1 MVQVRE
7 VVKVFDG
14 KEVLRHLN
22 MSVERGTI
30 YGLLGANGVGKSTTF
45 KLISGLLQPNAG
57 AIQFDGEEIQVQDRK
72 FLKEMG
78 ILIETPV
85 FYEHLSARENLEIH
99 LAYMG
104 CKSTAIDN
112 SLQMVGLADTGKK
125 PVSKFSLGMKQRLA
139 IARAISHSPK
149 LLVLDEP
156 VNGLDPMGI
165 RQMRE
170 LFLALVK
177 DYDMTVLIS
186 SHILSEI
193 EYIADRVGVLVNGSI
208 AREVPMSEV
217 REICPEGLEDYFV
230 NIMSGGTEK

>member
-30 YGLLGANGVGKSTTF
+30 YGLLGANGAGKSTTF

-85 FYEHLSARENLEIH
+85 FYEHLSARENL
-99 LAYMG
+99 
-104 CKSTAIDN
+104 
-112 SLQMVGLADTGKK
+112 
-125 PVSKFSLGMKQRLA
+125 
-139 IARAISHSPK
+139 
-149 LLVLDEP
+149 
-156 VNGLDPMGI
+156 
-165 RQMRE
+165 
-170 LFLALVK
+170 
-177 DYDMTVLIS
+177 
-186 SHILSEI
+186 
-193 EYIADRVGVLVNGSI
+193 
-208 AREVPMSEV
+208 
-217 REICPEGLEDYFV
+217 
-230 NIMSGGTEK
+230 

>member
-30 YGLLGANGVGKSTTF
+30 YGLLGANGAGKSTTF

-85 FYEHLSARENLEIH
+85 FYEHEAAAGHCQGNQPFTEASGIGRTSQRPRPYGYPAN
-99 LAYMG
+99 AG
-104 CKSTAIDN
+104 TVFG
-112 SLQMVGLADTGKK
+112 VG
-125 PVSKFSLGMKQRLA
+125 QRL
-139 IARAISHSPK
+139 
-149 LLVLDEP
+149 
-156 VNGLDPMGI
+156 
-165 RQMRE
+165 
-170 LFLALVK
+170 
-177 DYDMTVLIS
+177 
-186 SHILSEI
+186 
-193 EYIADRVGVLVNGSI
+193 
-208 AREVPMSEV
+208 
-217 REICPEGLEDYFV
+217 
-230 NIMSGGTEK
+230 

>member
-30 YGLLGANGVGKSTTF
+30 YGLLGANGAGKSTTF

-125 PVSKFSLGMKQRLA
+125 PVSKFSLGMKQRLPLPGQSA
-139 IARAISHSPK
+139 IHRSFWYWTNQSTASTLWVSGKCGNCFWRWSK
-149 LLVLDEP
+149 
-156 VNGLDPMGI
+156 
-165 RQMRE
+165 
-170 LFLALVK
+170 
-177 DYDMTVLIS
+177 
-186 SHILSEI
+186 
-193 EYIADRVGVLVNGSI
+193 
-208 AREVPMSEV
+208 
-217 REICPEGLEDYFV
+217 
-230 NIMSGGTEK
+230 IMI